1 MGPAL
6 TCLKTLVSLH
16 LQPTKDAPVPETYD
30 YATLKADATLE
41 SCRVFIS
48 DADGRERLWARK
60 LARNLVM
67 LDNDPLSTQYRYADI
82 VSIGKNDTVLELK
95 QRIFAQRYA
104 FRYVPADTDAED
116 LELRQA
122 IAARWAKLQEEAK
135 AAGHFMWKGLGYLLV
150 VDAVPQDEVIAI
162 MTSKN
167 SPILDM
173 AVEGQDGEFSRVY
186 WHFRLQRAHRVDVL

>member
-1 MGPAL
+1 M
-6 TCLKTLVSLH
+6 TRQKTLVSLH

-41 SCRVFIS
+41 SCRVLIS
-48 DADGRERLWARK
+48 DASGRERLWARK

-67 LDNDPLSTQYRYADI
+67 LDNDPLSAQYRYADI
-82 VSIGKNDTVLELK
+82 VSVGKDDVVQELK

-104 FRYVPADTDAED
+104 FRYAPAATEAED
-116 LELRQA
+116 LKLRRA
-122 IAARWAKLQEEAK
+122 IAARWAKLQAEAK
-135 AAGHFMWKGLGYLLV
+135 AYGIFMWKGLGYLLV

-167 SPILDM
+167 SSILDM
-173 AVEGQDGEFSRVY
+173 AVEGPDGEFSRVY